1 MLKNFKFCSIFV
13 LLLIL
18 ITLAALILW
27 CLLLPEDVKDA
38 LGMLRRRR
46 NMEVETEHPPRWIE
60 ELVQTNVNKT
70 VERKGENVLIN
81 ALGQLGISSP
91 ENIMAMITL
100 DSPCKNLKPHLNAF
114 GRHHEDVPDTNLYA
128 RLFNA
133 IKKFA
138 SIYCGPDERYRKLF
152 TKWQE
157 VLLGLHEQ
165 FVDCDGQ
172 PDWFENTN
180 ATSVCA
186 SAENIMNCYG
196 ESLRV
201 EIGDVGAKAWKWIFT
216 HAVNELTVKPCK
228 FSAQNVVLS
237 SDEVFGSSSVR
248 PESGMLLALLTCILA
263 SIF

>member
-13 LLLIL
+13 LLLIF

-27 CLLLPEDVKDA
+27 CVLLPEDVKDA

-46 NMEVETEHPPRWIE
+46 NMEAETEHPPRWIE
-60 ELVQTNVNKT
+60 ELVQTNSNKT

-100 DSPCKNLKPHLNAF
+100 DSPCKKLKPHLNAF
-114 GRHHEDVPDTNLYA
+114 ERHHEDVPDTNLYA

-133 IKKFA
+133 IRKFS
-138 SIYCGPDERYRKLF
+138 SIYCGQDERYRKLF
-152 TKWQE
+152 AKWQE

-180 ATSVCA
+180 TTSVCA

-201 EIGDVGAKAWKWIFT
+201 EIGDTGAKAWKWIFT
-216 HAVNELTVKPCK
+216 HVVNELTVKPCK
-228 FSAQNVVLS
+228 FAAQNVMLS
-237 SDEVFGSSSVR
+237 SDEVFGSSSAR
-248 PESGMLLALLTCILA
+248 PKLQWLLILLPGILA
-263 SIF
+263 SVS

>member
-1 MLKNFKFCSIFV
+1 MSKNVKFCSIFV

-27 CLLLPEDVKDA
+27 CVLLPEDVKDT

-46 NMEVETEHPPRWIE
+46 NMESETEHPPRWLE
-60 ELVQTNVNKT
+60 ELVQTNSNKT

-81 ALGQLGISSP
+81 ALGQLGISGP

-100 DSPCKNLKPHLNAF
+100 DSPCKKLKLHSKAF
-114 GRHHEDVPDTNLYA
+114 ERHHEDVPDSNLYV

-133 IKKFA
+133 IKKFS
-138 SIYCGPDERYRKLF
+138 SIYCGRDERFRKLF
-152 TKWQE
+152 AKWQE

-180 ATSVCA
+180 TTIVCA

-201 EIGDVGAKAWKWIFT
+201 EIGDVEAKAWKWIIT
-216 HAVNELTVKPCK
+216 HVVNELTVKPCK
-228 FSAQNVVLS
+228 FAAQNVLLN
-237 SDEVFGSSSVR
+237 SDEVFGSSSAR
-248 PESGMLLALLTCILA
+248 PKLGALLLLLACMLA